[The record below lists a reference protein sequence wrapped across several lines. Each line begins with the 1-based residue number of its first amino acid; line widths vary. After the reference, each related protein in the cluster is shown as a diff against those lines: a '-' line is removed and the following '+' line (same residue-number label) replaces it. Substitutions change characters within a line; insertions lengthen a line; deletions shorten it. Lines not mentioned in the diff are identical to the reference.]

1 MSERFKSGVYGP
13 DLVKVMTEALDLALP
28 KFEPPTPE
36 ASKVLA
42 DAIIEGV
49 DAGDREPEVLAARA
63 IAALR
68 KAFEGGLAS
77 E

>member
-13 DLVKVMTEALDLALP
+13 DLVRVMTDALDLALA
-28 KFEPPTPE
+28 KFKSPTSE
-36 ASKVLA
+36 ASKVPA
-42 DAIIEGV
+42 DAFIEGI
-49 DAGDREPEVLAARA
+49 DAGDREPEVLAAR